1 MKHEIGGI
9 AIEEF
14 VGLKPLI
21 YSLLREDNSEH
32 KKAKSRNRIIVATI
46 SYNEY

>member
-1 MKHEIGGI
+1 MKNEIGGV

-14 VGLKPLI
+14 VGLKPWI
-21 YSLLREDNSEH
+21 YSLLIEDSSDH
-32 KKAKSRNRIIVATI
+32 KKAKSRNRIVVATI